1 MEGMIMQLLPW
12 ILIFGIMYL
21 FFLRPQIKKQKEQ
34 NNFSANLKKG
44 DQVATGAGMIGRITK
59 IEDFVVELQIDSK
72 SFVKVLKS
80 SISKEATE
88 SLKHKNYLD

>member
-1 MEGMIMQLLPW
+1 MFWKFTKTLAKKKLWYTLL
-12 ILIFGIMYL
+12 G
-21 FFLRPQIKKQKEQ
+21 QKEQ

-44 DQVATGAGMIGRITK
+44 DQVSTGAGMIGRITK

-88 SLKHKNYLD
+88 SLKDKNYLD